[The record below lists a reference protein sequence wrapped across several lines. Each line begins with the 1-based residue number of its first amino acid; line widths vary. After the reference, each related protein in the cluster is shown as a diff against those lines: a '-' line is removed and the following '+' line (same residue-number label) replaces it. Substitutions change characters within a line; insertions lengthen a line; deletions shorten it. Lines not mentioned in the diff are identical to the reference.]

1 LKFQKEHLKKKTN
14 KKQRK
19 KKQMDWMMDMIS
31 AIRMNLKNT
40 LMMFRMKHSKDN
52 QNLNID
58 LGPINFD
65 IPYIHKTKLKKKIS
79 KKEVKRI

>member
-1 LKFQKEHLKKKTN
+1 
-14 KKQRK
+14 
-19 KKQMDWMMDMIS
+19 MDMVS
-31 AIRMNLKNT
+31 VIRIYQKNNDIQNE
-40 LMMFRMKHSKDN
+40 HSKDN